1 MFNVD
6 PKQIKEYEKDLKAF
20 AHRAYPFATKNTL
33 NRSAFHAQ
41 KLARFSIETKMVNRN
56 RFTKQS
62 IQVEQARTLNVAR
75 QSSAVGSTQSYMA
88 DQEFGATKSKKGKR
102 GVAITTGYAA
112 GQEGQEPRTKLA
124 RKPNKMANIRLR
136 RKRKKGKNRLQQ
148 NIIAIHE
155 AAASGQKYVFLDLG
169 RREGIFKV
177 IGGKRRPKIKM
188 VQDLSNE
195 SVDVPRNPWLKPV
208 VDTTRSVMPTFYRDA
223 LVFQLRRQGLFR
235 GT

>member
-1 MFNVD
+1 
-6 PKQIKEYEKDLKAF
+6 
-20 AHRAYPFATKNTL
+20 
-33 NRSAFHAQ
+33 
-41 KLARFSIETKMVNRN
+41 MVNRN